1 MKSVLIQDTTRAERI
16 EIIKQ
21 WIPADESLEDCD
33 IDLWDFYDDYIQGK
47 KEISECNAAF
57 SCNGSTTN

>member
-57 SCNGSTTN
+57 SGNGLTTN